1 MLSVV
6 SQTQLF
12 LCCWATE
19 LVWSEPDSVDYTE
32 SLSYIVDHCAVYI
45 LWKGGSVPVLS
56 PGRLV
61 DPADSSGSPG
71 RVPEHHRGRE
81 SWIVARARYSP
92 ALSK

>member
-6 SQTQLF
+6 SQAQLF
-12 LCCWATE
+12 PCCWATE
-19 LVWSEPDSVDYTE
+19 LVWSEQDSVDYTE

-45 LWKGGSVPVLS
+45 LWRSGSVPVLS

-71 RVPEHHRGRE
+71 EPDPWGEFKNITGGE
-81 SWIVARARYSP
+81 RAV
-92 ALSK
+92 